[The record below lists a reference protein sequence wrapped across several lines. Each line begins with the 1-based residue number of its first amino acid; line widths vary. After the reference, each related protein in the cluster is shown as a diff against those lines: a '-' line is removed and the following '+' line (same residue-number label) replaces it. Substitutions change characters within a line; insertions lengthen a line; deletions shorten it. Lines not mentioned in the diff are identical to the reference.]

1 MDRYTHVHVCGG
13 SEPECTDGRK
23 NFILGHRLEK
33 GGTTCF
39 QFFSREEQKIFKA
52 AWEGGQ
58 MFFQNMF
65 PISGAP

>member
-1 MDRYTHVHVCGG
+1 MYMYVVVLNQNA
-13 SEPECTDGRK
+13 PMVKK
-23 NFILGHRLEK
+23 NFILGHRLEE

-58 MFFQNMF
+58 MFFQHMF
-65 PISGAP
+65 PI